1 VFDINQ
7 KVAWTSESGGHAK
20 VKRGMIIAI
29 VPPAKDPRACIP
41 PGYSF
46 KNHRVAKWRKDV
58 SYLVRIEG
66 SKKLYWPVVD
76 NLVIVEVAPLAGEP
90 KS

>member
-7 KVAWTSESGGHAK
+7 KVTWASESGGFRK

-29 VPPAKDPRACIP
+29 VPAATDPRSCIP

-46 KNHRVAKWRKDV
+46 KNHRMAKWRKEV

-66 SKKLYWPVVD
+66 TKKLYWPVAD
-76 NLVIVEVAPLAGEP
+76 DLVLVFPDPITAQ
-90 KS
+90 S